1 VEGWVQIAVGIACWA
16 IVVLFVVQVGV
27 WIALYRLLKGV
38 VATVNDLKARFDPQ
52 INQIQLTVGDLQRTI
67 AHVTETTNQLSSEVR
82 AVSTAVTTSA
92 ERITVVATESA
103 EEVRGLVIATS
114 AEIKALVTVTSGQI
128 RDLVATSSDEIH
140 TVVRA
145 SSHTAHGGLER
156 VDLAVERTV
165 TRFEE
170 TGEYVQ
176 TQVLTPVREVAAIVK
191 GIKAALETLF
201 GYPDRKPIDQAYQ
214 DEELFI

>member
-1 VEGWVQIAVGIACWA
+1 MWVQIAVGIACWLIVIMFA
-16 IVVLFVVQVGV
+16 IQVGV
-27 WIALYRLLKGV
+27 WIALYRLFKGI
-38 VATVNDLKARFDPQ
+38 VATVNDLKARFEPQ
-52 INQIQLTVGDLQRTI
+52 IGKIQETVGDLQKTI
-67 AHVTETTNQLSSEVR
+67 AHVTETTNQLSTEVR

-92 ERITVVATESA
+92 ERITAVATESA

-114 AEIKALVTVTSGQI
+114 ADIKALVA
-128 RDLVATSSDEIH
+128 ATSDQVRSLVSTSTTEIQSI
-140 TVVRA
+140 VSA
-145 SSHTAHGGLER
+145 SSDTAHGSLQR

-165 TRFEE
+165 SRFEE

-176 TQVLTPVREVAAIVK
+176 TQVLNPVREVAAIVK

-201 GYPDRKPIDQAYQ
+201 GYPDRKTIDQAYQ